1 MSDTEEITRKIP
13 GGSKIIEKVEKTV
26 EDDGEPNGK
35 QVERAVKRRK
45 IDEIPAES
53 SVPTPGPAAPLDP
66 LKAKEEEIHNLEQT
80 MGEDWYEALEGEFS
94 KQYFKGIKNFLI
106 AETRRKRVI
115 YPPTKDIYSWSRL
128 TPLADVKVIIV
139 GQDPYHG
146 PNQAHGLSFSVLPP
160 TRPPPSLVNIY
171 KELARSIPGFVIP
184 KSGDLSPLAAQGVLW
199 LNTALTVRSGEP
211 SSHSKQGWDKFTR
224 AVMETV
230 LKRPDHKG
238 VVFMA
243 WGAHAQKA
251 INGFDKKKNKILK
264 SRHPSPFSALTQPD
278 PFIGNN
284 HFKLANEWL
293 REEYGPEGEVD
304 WTVLNPKK

>member
-1 MSDTEEITRKIP
+1 VFDASFSTNWP
-13 GGSKIIEKVEKTV
+13 S
-26 EDDGEPNGK
+26 N
-35 QVERAVKRRK
+35 
-45 IDEIPAES
+45 
-53 SVPTPGPAAPLDP
+53 TPL
-66 LKAKEEEIHNLEQT
+66 Q
-80 MGEDWYEALEGEFS
+80 
-94 KQYFKGIKNFLI
+94 IKNFLI

-115 YPPTKDIYSWSRL
+115 YPPSKLQCSNFRMVVFTGHPPAKDIYSWSRL

-184 KSGDLSPLAAQGVLW
+184 KSGYVPPHEARQTSADVLLSDLSPLAAQGVLW

-251 INGFDKKKNKILK
+251 INGFDKARFSLLSLARLLTPVYCRRRTKFSNPATLLR
-264 SRHPSPFSALTQPD
+264 SPPSPSQILSSGTTTSSLPTN
-278 PFIGNN
+278 GCG
-284 HFKLANEWL
+284 
-293 REEYGPEGEVD
+293 RSM
-304 WTVLNPKK
+304 VLKAK